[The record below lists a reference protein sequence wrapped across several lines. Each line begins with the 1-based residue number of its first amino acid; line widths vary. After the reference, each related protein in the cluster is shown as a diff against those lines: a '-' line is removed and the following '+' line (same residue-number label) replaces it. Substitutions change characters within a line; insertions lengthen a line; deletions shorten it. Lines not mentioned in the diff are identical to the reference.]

1 MSKASTGTIR
11 IGVGGW
17 TYEPWRGAFYPADL
31 PQKQELEYA
40 SRRLTSI
47 EVNGTFYGSQK
58 PETFARWHDETP
70 PDFVFSLKAPRFATN
85 RKVLAEAGKS
95 IERFIASGVVN
106 LKHKLGPINWQLPPF
121 KKFEPEDFGAFLALL
136 PRDIEGRPL
145 RHVVEVR
152 HKSFRS
158 PEFVALAQQHG
169 VAVVIAGDAEY
180 PQIADRTAPFV
191 YARIMGT
198 REGTPLGY
206 PPEELDRW
214 AARARA
220 WASGGSAEGLD
231 YAGTSESDGQPRD
244 VYLYV
249 ISGHKV
255 QNPAAAMA
263 LIERVAA
270 NR

>member
-11 IGVGGW
+11 IGIGGW

-31 PQKQELEYA
+31 PQKRELEYA

-70 PDFVFSLKAPRFATN
+70 PGFVFSLKAPRFATN

-95 IERFIASGVVN
+95 IERFLASGVVN
-106 LKHKLGPINWQLPPF
+106 LKDKLGPVNWQLPPF

-152 HKSFRS
+152 HTSFRS

-169 VAVVIAGDAEY
+169 VAVVIAGDADY
-180 PQIADRTAPFV
+180 PQIADPTAPFV

-198 REGTPLGY
+198 REEALLGY

-214 AARARA
+214 AARATA

-231 YAGTSESDGQPRD
+231 YAGTSRGDGQPRD

-255 QNPAAAMA
+255 RNPAAAMA
-263 LIERVAA
+263 LIERVAS